1 MKIYALVGKSGTG
14 KSYQAINLCKDK
26 DIESIIDDGLFI
38 YKGEAISGKSAKRE
52 ATKIGAVKTALFKED
67 KHCFDAKRAINE
79 CKPNSILI
87 IGTSFG
93 MVEKIAQRLEFGEI
107 DEFIQIEDITTEAER
122 RIAEKQRKGQG
133 KHVIPVPS
141 MQIKHQFTGY
151 FLSPLKIFKAIGA
164 GKGSFTEKSVVRPT
178 YSYMGDFIISEQV
191 IADIIRCSARGIEG
205 IKSVAKVVSQ
215 NGIEELEVEVV
226 LIVQKGYRVV
236 DVARQL
242 QKKSADMIEEMTAFN
257 IREFNIEVRSIA

>member
-26 DIESIIDDGLFI
+26 DIDSIIDDGLFI
-38 YKGEAISGKSAKRE
+38 YKGEAVSGKSAKRE
-52 ATKIGAVKTALFKED
+52 ATKIGAVKTALFKDDE
-67 KHCFDAKRAINE
+67 HCINTKKAIKDS
-79 CKPNSILI
+79 KPASVLI
-87 IGTSFG
+87 IGTSYG
-93 MVEKIAQRLEFGEI
+93 MVEKIAQRLELGDI
-107 DEFIQIEDITTEAER
+107 DEFIEIEDITTEAER
-122 RIAEKQRKGQG
+122 KIAEKQRKGQG

-151 FLSPLKIFKAIGA
+151 FLSPLKIFKTIGG

-191 IADIIRCSARGIEG
+191 IADIIRCTARGIDG
-205 IKSVAKVVSQ
+205 IKSVAKIVSQ
-215 NGIEELEVEVV
+215 NGIEELEVDVILIIQNGYNVV
-226 LIVQKGYRVV
+226 N
-236 DVARQL
+236 VARQL

-257 IREFNIEVRSIA
+257 IREFNIEVRSIV